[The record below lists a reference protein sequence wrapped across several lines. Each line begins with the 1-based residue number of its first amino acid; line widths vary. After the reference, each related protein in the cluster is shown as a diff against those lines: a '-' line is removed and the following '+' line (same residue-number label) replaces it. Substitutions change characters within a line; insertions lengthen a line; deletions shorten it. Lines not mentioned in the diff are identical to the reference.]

1 MVSNGLQFRR
11 QLKKAAGTRTPG
23 DATSLKAQLGCL
35 ATEISNSKGVTSV
48 F

>member
-35 ATEISNSKGVTSV
+35 ATETSNSKGVTSV